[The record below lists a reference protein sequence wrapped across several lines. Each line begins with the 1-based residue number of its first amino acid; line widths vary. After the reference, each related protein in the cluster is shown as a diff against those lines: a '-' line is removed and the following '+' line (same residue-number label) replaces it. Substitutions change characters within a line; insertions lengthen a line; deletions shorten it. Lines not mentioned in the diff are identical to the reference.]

1 MDKVQKKLV
10 QGAFKLW
17 ESAQA
22 DESIE
27 GMYRALDRIRDCGL
41 NDSEQRMFKE
51 HLWEIIALL
60 YRTYTIVDFTED

>member
-1 MDKVQKKLV
+1 MALDRKAIDDVLTNV
-10 QGAFKLW
+10 
-17 ESAQA
+17 

-27 GMYRALDRIRDCGL
+27 GMYRTLDRIRDCGL
-41 NDSEQRMFKE
+41 DDSEQRMFKE

>member
-1 MDKVQKKLV
+1 MALDRKAIDDVLTNV
-10 QGAFKLW
+10 
-17 ESAQA
+17 

-51 HLWEIIALL
+51 HLWEIIALI
-60 YRTYTIVDFTED
+60 YRTYDIVDFAQD

>member
-1 MDKVQKKLV
+1 MALDRKAIDDVLTNV
-10 QGAFKLW
+10 
-17 ESAQA
+17 

-27 GMYRALDRIRDCGL
+27 GRYRALDRIRDCGL
-41 NDSEQRMFKE
+41 DDSEQRMFKE

>member
-1 MDKVQKKLV
+1 MVLDRKTIDDVLTTV
-10 QGAFKLW
+10 
-17 ESAQA
+17 

-27 GMYRALDRIRDCGL
+27 RMYRALDRIRDCGL
-41 NDSEQRMFKE
+41 DDSEQRMLKE

>member
-1 MDKVQKKLV
+1 MALDRKAIDDVLTNV
-10 QGAFKLW
+10 
-17 ESAQA
+17 

-41 NDSEQRMFKE
+41 SDSEQRMFKE

>member
-1 MDKVQKKLV
+1 MALDRKAIDDVLTNV
-10 QGAFKLW
+10 
-17 ESAQA
+17 

>member
-1 MDKVQKKLV
+1 MALDRKAIDDVLTNV
-10 QGAFKLW
+10 
-17 ESAQA
+17 

-27 GMYRALDRIRDCGL
+27 GMYRAIARIRDCGL

-60 YRTYTIVDFTED
+60 YRTYTIVDFAQD